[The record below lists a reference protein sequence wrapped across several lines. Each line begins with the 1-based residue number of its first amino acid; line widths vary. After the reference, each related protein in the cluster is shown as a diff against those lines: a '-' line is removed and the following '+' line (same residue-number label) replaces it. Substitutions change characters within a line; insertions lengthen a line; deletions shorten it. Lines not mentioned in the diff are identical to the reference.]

1 MLHHVVDD
9 VLQHLLG
16 HVHLAL
22 EVAERHLGLDH
33 PELGRVTAGVGVLR
47 AERGAKG
54 VDVAKAHG
62 EVLCL
67 ELAGDGEVGLLAEEV
82 LAVVDLAVLGERR
95 VGRVDRGDA
104 EHLAGTLGVGR
115 GDDGRVDVDEAAL
128 LEEAVDGERRDAAHA
143 EHRAEQ
149 VGAAAQVLLGAQ
161 ELAGL
166 ALLLH
171 GVVRLR
177 RALDHDGL
185 GLELERLRAV
195 RRERELAGDDEG
207 GANGEGRDLLVV
219 GELLS
224 VHDDLQVLEAA
235 AVVQH
240 DEAEVLHVA
249 NRADPAGHGDRLVPK
264 LVHVRIELRDPGAV
278 HLRDPPLV
286 QGRAFGRGPG
296 SSRPARPCRGPA
308 LGPWRACCPTT

>member
-1 MLHHVVDD
+1 M
-9 VLQHLLG
+9 
-16 HVHLAL
+16 
-22 EVAERHLGLDH
+22 
-33 PELGRVTAGVGVLR
+33 
-47 AERGAKG
+47 
-54 VDVAKAHG
+54 
-62 EVLCL
+62 
-67 ELAGDGEVGLLAEEV
+67 DGEG
-82 LAVVDLAVLGERR
+82 G
-95 VGRVDRGDA
+95 
-104 EHLAGTLGVGR
+104 
-115 GDDGRVDVDEAAL
+115 
-128 LEEAVDGERRDAAHA
+128 DAAHA

-171 GVVRLR
+171 GIVRLR

-185 GLELERLRAV
+185 GLELERLRAL

-207 GANGEGRDLLVV
+207 GAHREGGNLLVV

-235 AVVQH
+235 AVVEH

-249 NRADPAGHGDRLVPK
+249 DRADPAGHGDRLAPK
-264 LVHVRIELRDPGAV
+264 LVHVRIELRDPGTV

-286 QGRAFGRGPG
+286 QGRAFGRRPG
-296 SSRPARPCRGPA
+296 SSPPGTA
-308 LGPWRACCPTT
+308 LPRACLWPRRACCPTT